1 MFRLPLRALR
11 STPIRMSTTTI
22 ATVFRKTRHPPLPRL
37 TLPAAAAAATAV
49 GTAVPTAT
57 EAVPTATEAA
67 PTATEVETTDMVVV
81 VVTDQ
86 ACTAEVAAPI
96 AHQWQANQLTT
107 PSQIESA
114 TPH

>member
-37 TLPAAAAAATAV
+37 TLPAAAAAATAA

-67 PTATEVETTDMVVV
+67 PTATEVETTDMV